1 MPETFVA
8 NSSALDFAQ
17 YDPETDIMKVW
28 FAKGGTARY
37 PVSRVEFEGLK
48 TASSVGR
55 YFNAV
60 IRPKGSF

>member
-17 YDPETDIMKVW
+17 FTADTGVLKVW

-37 PVSRVEFEGLK
+37 RVSPAEFEGMK

-60 IRPKGSF
+60 IRPMGAF